1 MRVVLV
7 VGSCAVLFGGG
18 PAHAAASTPAAQ
30 AEIDALLERLAASG
44 CVFNRNGSW
53 HSAAEACKH
62 LADKREY
69 LQRRG
74 LVQTAEHFIER
85 GASASS
91 LSGRPYLVKCGSAA
105 PMESGRWLMG
115 QLERIRGAGTGAGSG
130 ADKGA
135 DKGADTGAEKGARKG
150 PASPGN

>member
-53 HSAAEACKH
+53 HSAAEARKH
-62 LADKREY
+62 LADKLEY

-105 PMESGRWLMG
+105 PIESGRWLAG
-115 QLERIRGAGTGAGSG
+115 QLERLRGAGAVTDAGAGTGADKS
-130 ADKGA
+130 ADKTAGKGTG
-135 DKGADTGAEKGARKG
+135 KGAV
-150 PASPGN
+150 SPGN